1 MKLLNLLASVTFTGL
16 SLVTGVFAII
26 LKRID
31 LGCLS
36 AICGVL
42 SYVAYKDFCDPK
54 QI

>member
-1 MKLLNLLASVTFTGL
+1 MKTLNKVVFITFLTL
-16 SLVTGVFAII
+16 SIVTGIIAII

-36 AICGVL
+36 AICAGI
-42 SYVAYKDFCDPK
+42 SYVAYKDFKDPT

>member
-1 MKLLNLLASVTFTGL
+1 MKVLNLLVSIGFLTL
-16 SLVTGVFAII
+16 SIVIGISAII

-36 AICGVL
+36 AICAGI
-42 SYVAYKDFCDPK
+42 SYVAYKDFKDPE